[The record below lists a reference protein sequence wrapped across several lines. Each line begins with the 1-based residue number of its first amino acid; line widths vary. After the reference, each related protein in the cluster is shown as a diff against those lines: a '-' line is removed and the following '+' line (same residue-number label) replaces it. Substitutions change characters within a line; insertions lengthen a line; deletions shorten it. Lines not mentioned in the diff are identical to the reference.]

1 MGDKRRCRTGGQA
14 STTATE
20 RWQRGGGKLGVQPS
34 PALKVARRCCLNEAK
49 AGQRLLLL
57 LVEREGGR
65 ARQAKRAP
73 LIASDTVWDDF
84 IIVSNCWGDAVADHG
99 CPIGGGS
106 IC

>member
-1 MGDKRRCRTGGQA
+1 MGDERRCRTGGQA

-34 PALKVARRCCLNEAK
+34 PALKVARRCCLNEAE

-73 LIASDTVWDDF
+73 LFASDTVWDDF
-84 IIVSNCWGDAVADHG
+84 IIICNCWGDAFADHG
-99 CPIGGGS
+99 RPFAGGL